1 MGAESRLV
9 IYDYKNKKTR
19 WYLPTSF
26 FCNLFG
32 RQSLLAILARRY
44 SIPVLEALIEI
55 GGIGETNLFANLAY
69 GVFAFQQELGG
80 NAQTLVLDID
90 VWRNTHDALRAV
102 IYRGSAQAE
111 QLGKA
116 VYIEVVVADMLC
128 HDCLQLVLELLVEG

>member
-1 MGAESRLV
+1 MIIR
-9 IYDYKNKKTR
+9 IKKTR

-32 RQSLLAILARRY
+32 WQSLLAILARRY

-111 QLGKA
+111 QLG
-116 VYIEVVVADMLC
+116 
-128 HDCLQLVLELLVEG
+128 

>member
-9 IYDYKNKKTR
+9 IYDYKNKK
-19 WYLPTSF
+19 LVGKEANEF

-44 SIPVLEALIEI
+44 SILVLEALIEI

-102 IYRGSAQAE
+102 IYRGTAQAE

-128 HDCLQLVLELLVEG
+128 HDCLQLVLELLVQG